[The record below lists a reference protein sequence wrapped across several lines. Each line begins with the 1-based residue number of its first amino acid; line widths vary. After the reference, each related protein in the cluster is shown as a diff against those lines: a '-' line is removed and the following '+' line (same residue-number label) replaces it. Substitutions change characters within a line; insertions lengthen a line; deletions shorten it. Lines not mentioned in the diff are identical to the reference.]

1 MEKERNSHRPWKEAQ
16 NSPPK
21 KIEKNL
27 MNLEEEEKKSK
38 RIQVKKK
45 SETQR
50 RIRTDFSRHGRYRTS
65 GARHRK
71 MGSGEKK
78 KEPKFQKKIEKKR
91 NQTPKTTFR
100 SIPVNPFVLD
110 EWKLD
115 LNEKDLPILWCY
127 VTELFYRGKGAAIF
141 DTPFDKRRPIGSLL
155 LEPPPP
161 PRIHRDFHK
170 GERIRDSVGH

>member
-1 MEKERNSHRPWKEAQ
+1 
-16 NSPPK
+16 
-21 KIEKNL
+21 

-78 KEPKFQKKIEKKR
+78 KNPNFKKKLKKKEIKLQKR
-91 NQTPKTTFR
+91 RSDRFP
-100 SIPVNPFVLD
+100 SIPSFSMNGN
-110 EWKLD
+110 W
-115 LNEKDLPILWCY
+115 
-127 VTELFYRGKGAAIF
+127 T
-141 DTPFDKRRPIGSLL
+141 
-155 LEPPPP
+155 
-161 PRIHRDFHK
+161 
-170 GERIRDSVGH
+170 

>member
-1 MEKERNSHRPWKEAQ
+1 MKIFESNSFRDLFFKWFRSGIPLSLMEKERNSHRPWKEAQ

-38 RIQVKKK
+38 RIQVEKK

-71 MGSGEKK
+71 MGSGGKK
-78 KEPKFQKKIEKKR
+78 KRTQISKKNWKKKKSNSKNDVPIDSR
-91 NQTPKTTFR
+91 QSLR
-100 SIPVNPFVLD
+100 SRWMETGLKWKRFAYFVMLRYRVILP
-110 EWKLD
+110 WKRCRHLR
-115 LNEKDLPILWCY
+115 Y
-127 VTELFYRGKGAAIF
+127 AI
-141 DTPFDKRRPIGSLL
+141 R
-155 LEPPPP
+155 
-161 PRIHRDFHK
+161 
-170 GERIRDSVGH
+170 